1 MRSSLH
7 SPMNIQLATVCDF
20 AADYQGKLCIQG
32 AFDTLCAQNF
42 PVVHP
47 QCSIAVRA
55 IFQAEDAGRH
65 EFVIRCIDPD
75 GNECLPPMPCAL
87 EVTFPSAFIPFVS
100 RNIVYTIQRV
110 KFERQGLFRWL
121 VQHQAETLASIPLRV
136 TLFDDRRSAT
146 GPAG

>member
-1 MRSSLH
+1 
-7 SPMNIQLATVCDF
+7 
-20 AADYQGKLCIQG
+20 
-32 AFDTLCAQNF
+32 
-42 PVVHP
+42 VVHP

-65 EFVIRCIDPD
+65 EFVIRCIDPE
-75 GNECLPPMPCAL
+75 GNECLPPMPCTL

-110 KFERQGLFRWL
+110 KFDRQGLFRWV
-121 VQHQAETLASIPLRV
+121 VQHQNNTLASIPLRV